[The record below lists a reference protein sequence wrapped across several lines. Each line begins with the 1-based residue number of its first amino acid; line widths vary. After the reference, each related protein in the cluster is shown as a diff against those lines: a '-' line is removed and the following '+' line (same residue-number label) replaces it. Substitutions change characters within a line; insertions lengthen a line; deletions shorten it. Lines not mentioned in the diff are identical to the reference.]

1 MKPSTSQE
9 QRLHKNSL
17 FRYTLSVFR
26 LLRNSL
32 LMHESISTEDGCLL
46 GQQRLIQKN
55 GVVFGPASEALRAVV
70 LISFAIGVLEGK
82 AHLTLQKFSVF

>member
-1 MKPSTSQE
+1 MDWNQAFP
-9 QRLHKNSL
+9 KNSM
-17 FRYTLSVFR
+17 YR

-46 GQQRLIQKN
+46 GQQWLIQKN
-55 GVVFGPASEALRAVV
+55 GLVFGPASEAWRAVV
-70 LISFAIGVLEGK
+70 SGRGALISFPIGVLGGK